1 MSFDLGIWYS
11 DAPMSVEQA
20 QDYYEHINIEWVDLR
35 RRAEFDAFLTQLQ
48 ARFPDLRSPDDPP
61 ADPDE
66 PPYSLLMSVAEMKS
80 APPPGPEWAEEMRRK
95 RPAPENSPWAAT
107 LSPTGSGIT
116 LSLTWS
122 KVDAVAPEI
131 VDLAARTNLLV
142 YDPQDGRVFV
152 PPALAGRQEAAMAPP
167 RMRLEIAGNAPD
179 VRAKIA
185 LDDRM
190 LFDATVPSRREAHRH
205 ARTLTLEQGLDHY
218 AVSDPYALAQGIS
231 WEPVSQGDP
240 LSGAPT
246 PAGPPILRMKLRTD
260 DE

>member
-1 MSFDLGIWYS
+1 MG
-11 DAPMSVEQA
+11 E
-20 QDYYEHINIEWVDLR
+20 
-35 RRAEFDAFLTQLQ
+35 
-48 ARFPDLRSPDDPP
+48 
-61 ADPDE
+61 
-66 PPYSLLMSVAEMKS
+66 
-80 APPPGPEWAEEMRRK
+80 
-95 RPAPENSPWAAT
+95 
-107 LSPTGSGIT
+107 
-116 LSLTWS
+116 
-122 KVDAVAPEI
+122 
-131 VDLAARTNLLV
+131 
-142 YDPQDGRVFV
+142 
-152 PPALAGRQEAAMAPP
+152 P